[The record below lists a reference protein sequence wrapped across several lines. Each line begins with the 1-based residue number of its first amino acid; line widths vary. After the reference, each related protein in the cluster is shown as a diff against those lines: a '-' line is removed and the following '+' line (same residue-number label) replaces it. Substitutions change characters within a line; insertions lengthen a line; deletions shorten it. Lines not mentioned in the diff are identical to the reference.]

1 MIRRN
6 RRGDIIE
13 SRRAI
18 NTRVGGEL
26 LIGDGWESVAHSELK
41 ALAVTVGIYHHQ
53 LKDAP
58 GYRETGAAIVALEK
72 ACQMIADSARR
83 DEHGHEQAY

>member
-26 LIGDGWESVAHSELK
+26 LIGDGWESVAQAEATARYLDQRLGGLVTST
-41 ALAVTVGIYHHQ
+41 AV
-53 LKDAP
+53 
-58 GYRETGAAIVALEK
+58 
-72 ACQMIADSARR
+72 RR
-83 DEHGHEQAY
+83 IG

>member
-58 GYRETGAAIVALEK
+58 GYSETGVAIEALEK
-72 ACQMIADSARR
+72 ACQVIADSVSR
-83 DEHGHEQAY
+83 DQHGQDQAY

>member
-26 LIGDGWESVAHSELK
+26 LIGDGWEGVAHSELK

-58 GYRETGAAIVALEK
+58 GYSETGVAIEALEK
-72 ACQMIADSARR
+72 ACRVIADSVRR
-83 DEHGHEQAY
+83 DQHGQDQAY

>member
-26 LIGDGWESVAHSELK
+26 LIGDCRESVAHSELK

-58 GYRETGAAIVALEK
+58 GYRETGAAIDALEE
-72 ACQMIADSARR
+72 ACRAIADSAKRG
-83 DEHGHEQAY
+83 EYGQEQGY

>member
-41 ALAVTVGIYHHQ
+41 ALAVTVSIYHHQ

-58 GYRETGAAIVALEK
+58 GHAETSAAIEALEK
-72 ACQMIADSARR
+72 ACRVIADSVRR
-83 DEHGHEQAY
+83 DERGHEQAY

>member
-13 SRRAI
+13 SRRSI

-41 ALAVTVGIYHHQ
+41 ALSVTVGIYHHQ
-53 LKDAP
+53 LAGCA
-58 GYRETGAAIVALEK
+58 GYEETGQAIQALEK
-72 ACQMIADSARR
+72 ACEALSDSVRR
-83 DEHGHEQAY
+83 DEHERQQAY

>member
-1 MIRRN
+1 MNTVKVMIRRN

-26 LIGDGWESVAHSELK
+26 LIEMAGRGRHSELK

-58 GYRETGAAIVALEK
+58 GYSETGVAIEALKK
-72 ACQMIADSARR
+72 ACQ
-83 DEHGHEQAY
+83 